1 MNIKSSLT
9 IKFTAIVAGILIAF
23 SIFTYEFSEIF
34 RRNEFT
40 DRLKNVSK
48 NVVINYLDK
57 EELTPGILRL
67 LYDKQINRFPQEK
80 LIVADENYEVIFT
93 SKPADDTQISLL
105 KRLYREG
112 NEFEQYSADT
122 EYIAYII
129 PHNGVNFYVV
139 SSALDIAGQEKLKFL
154 RLILL
159 ILTLAC
165 IGLAAITGWYF
176 SMQALKPIKDV
187 ISQVDTINESNLHQ
201 RVYEGN
207 GKDEIANLAIVFN
220 KMLGRIEKSFAFQK
234 LFVAN
239 ASHEF
244 RTPLTVMKGQI
255 EVLMLQKRS
264 EQEYIAIFHS
274 LLEDIQNLISLINGL
289 AELASANADFPNI
302 SFTNVSILDVMMD
315 TKEELVKRKPTFRI
329 TLEFGDF
336 PEEEELIYT
345 KGDFSL
351 LKSVFT
357 NLMDNACKF
366 SGEGACNV
374 KVIFEK
380 LGIEITIT
388 DKGPGIKPS
397 DLPHI
402 FEPFF
407 RSNETR
413 QVPGYG
419 IGLSLVKKTIELHK
433 GTVSIHS
440 ETGSGTTVRVY
451 LPNNYIT

>member
-23 SIFTYEFSEIF
+23 SVFTYEFSEIF

-57 EELTPGILRL
+57 EELTPSILRL

-80 LIVADENYEVIFT
+80 LIIADENYEVIFA

-105 KRLYREG
+105 KQLYKEG

-129 PHNGVNFYVV
+129 PHKGVNFFVV

-159 ILTLAC
+159 ILTIAC
-165 IGLAAITGWYF
+165 ICLAAVTGWYF

-187 ISQVDTINESNLHQ
+187 ISQVDTINESNLYQ

-255 EVLMLQKRS
+255 EVLMLQKRT

-302 SFTNVSILDVMMD
+302 SFTKVSMLDVMMD
-315 TKEELVKRKPTFRI
+315 TKEELVKRKPTYKI
-329 TLEFGDF
+329 VLEFDDF
-336 PEEEELIYT
+336 PEEEELIQT
-345 KGDFSL
+345 TGDFSL

-366 SGEGACNV
+366 SGQGACTV
-374 KVIFEK
+374 KVTFEK

-397 DLPHI
+397 DLPHV

-440 ETGSGTTVRVY
+440 EAGIGTTVRVY
-451 LPNNYIT
+451 LPNNFIN